1 VSGSGI
7 LVNFQTVSQASSDVA
22 STANRIK
29 SQLDDLEAMVK
40 RVANTWEGAAQE
52 GYQQKQAQWDQ
63 TADHLHQVLLKISSA
78 LQNSADNYQ
87 ATEKSNAN
95 IWG

>member
-1 VSGSGI
+1 MSGI
-7 LVNFQTVSQASSDVA
+7 LVNFATVSQASGDVKA
-22 STANRIK
+22 TAGRIK

-40 RVANTWEGAAQE
+40 RVASTWEGAAQE
-52 GYQQKQAQWDQ
+52 GYQAKQRQWDQ
-63 TADHLHQVLLKISSA
+63 TAAHLHEVLMKIANA

-95 IWG
+95 VWGQ